1 MNAFLFLFAM
11 AALVVAFLTLAGY
24 CIGRC
29 KLVHG
34 QEALVLERLGVSHS
48 RSRQPRSIIGFTRP
62 GRVGGAGRLPPRGK
76 LAEIQCTG

>member
-11 AALVVAFLTLAGY
+11 AALVVAWLTLAGH
-24 CIGRC
+24 CIGRF

-34 QEALVLERLGVSHS
+34 QEALVLERLGVPHS
-48 RSRQPRSIIGFTRP
+48 RFRQLQSIIRFTRP
-62 GRVGGAGRLPPRGK
+62 GRAGDAGRLPPRGK